1 MNIEKRIFIFIVCI
15 IWRNIRKWFRR
26 MVKLTRQ
33 MYKKRKG
40 IFIPN
45 EHEMEA
51 IYFLNCLPEMS
62 YRFIPDFNEV
72 IFDFDILRE
81 ERDKMIDDLQ
91 LLYEGKLFSMK
102 DFIEK
107 FEDEVSFYLILE

>member
-1 MNIEKRIFIFIVCI
+1 
-15 IWRNIRKWFRR
+15 

-33 MYKKRKG
+33 MDKMRKG

-51 IYFLNCLPEMS
+51 IYFLNCLPKMS
-62 YRFIPDFNEV
+62 YRFIPDFNEI

-81 ERDKMIDDLQ
+81 ERDEIMDNLQ
-91 LLYEGKLFSMK
+91 LLYEGKMYRMI